1 MEIDTIFLDYPCNF
15 SNFPGDFSFKL
26 DWKTRG
32 KFTQGSAECRGLIR
46 FTLGITLAGEKKTS
60 ENWHD
65 ELKGDPNFKIT
76 SIFYGGF
83 DSFNWIKKLRPLLM
97 TNFSKLTTF
106 FNNFFFD
113 HFWKFFLQK
122 SSFFGQYLR
131 LDPNILLTN

>member
-83 DSFNWIKKLRPLLM
+83 DSFNWIKKPRPLLM
-97 TNFSKLTTF
+97 TNFSKLTIFSIKKF
-106 FNNFFFD
+106 FFGHFWNFFD
-113 HFWKFFLQK
+113 RNPHFLEGTCALIQNFC
-122 SSFFGQYLR
+122 
-131 LDPNILLTN
+131 